1 MVSDRQVKRVM
12 KLMQTQKTKEL
23 AADKA
28 GMDAK
33 TARKYV
39 TSGKLPS
46 EMLPLHTWRTRE
58 DPFTEVWEEIR
69 GMLSSCAGF
78 EAKTLFEYLQRKS
91 PGTFSDGQIRTLQR
105 RVKRWRA
112 LEGPA
117 QEVFFPQIH
126 SPGEFCASDF
136 TRMGELGVTVS
147 GDRFDHMVYHLVLP
161 YSNWETGTVCFSES
175 FESLSEGLQNGL
187 WELGGVPAAHR
198 SDRLTAAV
206 HKMPNPEEF
215 TSRFTALLRHYGME
229 GRKINANRPNE
240 NGDVEQRNN
249 RLKRTVEQALLLRGS
264 RDFHVRAEYETF
276 LRMLFRRMNSS
287 RSARLKEE
295 LSLMHPLP
303 LRRLDACKR
312 ELLRVG
318 PSSTIRASHNTYSVH
333 SRMMGEMVE
342 ARLHAEEI
350 MIYYGGN
357 LVDTLPR
364 LIGRGGYRIEYRHI
378 IDWLVRKP
386 GAFENYRYREDLF
399 PTHRFRVAYDQM
411 RGALSV
417 MGSSKAYLAIL
428 ALAAREGEGGVDRAL
443 ERLLAQGE
451 AITAESVS
459 GELWRTNIT
468 TASVREVTIA
478 PVDLSVYDGLL
489 ESAEVTA

>member
-1 MVSDRQVKRVM
+1 
-12 KLMQTQKTKEL
+12 MQTEKTKEL

-39 TSGKLPS
+39 NLGKLPS
-46 EMLPLHTWRTRE
+46 EMLPLRTWRTRE
-58 DPFTEVWEEIR
+58 DPFTEVWEELR
-69 GMLSSCAGF
+69 GMLAECSGF
-78 EAKTLFEYLQRKS
+78 EAKTLFEFLQRRS
-91 PGTFSDGQIRTLQR
+91 PGTFSDGQLRTLQR
-105 RVKRWRA
+105 KIKRWRA

-117 QEVFFPQIH
+117 QEVFFPQIYQ
-126 SPGEFCASDF
+126 PGEFCASDF
-136 TRMGELGVTVS
+136 THMTDLNVTVC
-147 GDRFDHMVYHLVLP
+147 GDRFEHMVYHLVLP

-175 FESLSEGLQNGL
+175 FESLSEGLQNAL
-187 WELGGVPAAHR
+187 WELGGVPGAHR

-206 HKMPNPEEF
+206 QKTGSPEEF
-215 TSRFTALLRHYGME
+215 TARFSALLRHYGME

-240 NGDVEQRNN
+240 NGDVEQRHH
-249 RLKRTVEQALLLRGS
+249 RLKRAVEQALLLRGS
-264 RDFHVRAEYETF
+264 RNFHLRAEYETF

-295 LSLMHPLP
+295 LSLLHPLP

-312 ELLRVG
+312 ERVRVG
-318 PSSTIRASHNTYSVH
+318 PSSTIRAGHNTYSVH

-364 LIGRGGYRIEYRHI
+364 LIGRGGHRIEYRHI
-378 IDWLVRKP
+378 IEWLVRKP

-411 RGALSV
+411 RGALSAI
-417 MGSSKAYLAIL
+417 GSSKAYLAIL
-428 ALAAREGEGGVDRAL
+428 ELAAREGEGGVDRAL
-443 ERLLAQGE
+443 ERLLAEGE

-459 GELWRTNIT
+459 GELARTNTT
-468 TASVREVTIA
+468 TASVREVVIA

-489 ESAEVTA
+489 ESAEVAA